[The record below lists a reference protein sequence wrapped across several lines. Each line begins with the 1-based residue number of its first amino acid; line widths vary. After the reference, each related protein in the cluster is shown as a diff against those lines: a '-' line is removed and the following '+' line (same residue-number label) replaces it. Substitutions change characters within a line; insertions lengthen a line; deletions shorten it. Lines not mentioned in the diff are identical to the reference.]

1 MSTTDRR
8 LTDLLDSWQRS
19 VALHAR
25 YLELDDESY
34 RRVQDW
40 PPHQRP
46 TRWLLDLASSRLVA
60 LRQLHEERQRSGDP
74 RFAEALELMGFLAN
88 LLGAEHIERFVPLAR
103 EGARATATTVE
114 SPAAVPTPVA
124 APEPA
129 IPAPRRAS
137 AAVAPAP
144 TKQPEATTAAGSPRR
159 APAGTRRRR
168 TLRRGAA
175 KAIPPA
181 EPRTEDLVIAD
192 AARFLSWGREWPAIA
207 GLIARLANRP
217 GEPEIWEILR
227 RNRQAIEARAA
238 KGGGSASRR

>member
-1 MSTTDRR
+1 MSTADRR

-19 VALHAR
+19 LTLHAR
-25 YLELDDESY
+25 YLELDDETY
-34 RRVQDW
+34 RGVQDW

-46 TRWLLDLASSRLVA
+46 TRWVLELASSRLAA

-88 LLGAEHIERFVPLAR
+88 LLGAEHIERFVPMAR
-103 EGARATATTVE
+103 EGVQATAKTVK
-114 SPAAVPTPVA
+114 SPSALPIPVA
-124 APEPA
+124 APESA
-129 IPAPRRAS
+129 N
-137 AAVAPAP
+137 AAVQRAPDPATP
-144 TKQPEATTAAGSPRR
+144 ARTKKPETLTAAGSPRR
-159 APAGTRRRR
+159 ASAGARRRR
-168 TLRRGAA
+168 TPQKSSARP
-175 KAIPPA
+175 IPPA
-181 EPRTEDLVIAD
+181 EPRTEELVIAD

-238 KGGGSASRR
+238 KGSGSASRR